1 MKLAK
6 NLLTL
11 TCLLTSSQTFANSTS
26 SRPDYHAPIGVMRD
40 HAHDKGEFMM
50 SYRIAY
56 MKMKGI
62 KSGTNRLTTDESL
75 KTYMMAP
82 TEMTMRA
89 EMIGAMYGINNKLT
103 LAAMVGSV
111 HKTMNMLNRSGGKI
125 KRESDGITDSKIN
138 ALYKIYAKND
148 TNLQL
153 NFGVSLPTGS
163 ISKDN
168 PSSNQRQN
176 YPMQIGSGSYELLPG
191 ISYSKFNDSFSY
203 GAQVNASFKM
213 NSNNYN
219 YKLGDSYNATMW
231 LAEKLNDSFSISTR
245 LDYMKSEAI
254 EGLDSTLKPAMM
266 AAADGS
272 IQDGEK
278 LDLAV
283 GTNYIVSNGYFKGHR
298 LALEISRPIYQKT
311 GGHLLENGY
320 KAVAGWQKTF

>member
-1 MKLAK
+1 
-6 NLLTL
+6 
-11 TCLLTSSQTFANSTS
+11 
-26 SRPDYHAPIGVMRD
+26 
-40 HAHDKGEFMM
+40 
-50 SYRIAY
+50 
-56 MKMKGI
+56 
-62 KSGTNRLTTDESL
+62 
-75 KTYMMAP
+75 
-82 TEMTMRA
+82 
-89 EMIGAMYGINNKLT
+89 
-103 LAAMVGSV
+103 MVGAV
-111 HKTMNMLNRSGGKI
+111 EKTMNMLNRSGAKL
-125 KRESDGITDSKIN
+125 KRESDGMTDSKIN
-138 ALYKIYAKND
+138 ALYKIYAKKD

-153 NFGVSLPTGS
+153 NLGVSLPTGS

-191 ISYSKFNDSFSY
+191 VSYSKFHDSFSY

-231 LAEKLNDSFSISTR
+231 LAEKLNNAFSISTR
-245 LDYMKSEAI
+245 LDYTKSEAI
-254 EGLDSTLKPAMM
+254 EGLDTTLKPSMM

-272 IQDGEK
+272 LLDGEK

-298 LALEISRPIYQKT
+298 LAVEISRPIYQKT
-311 GGHLLENGY
+311 GGPLLENGY